1 MNVLYYSLDEIIAD
15 DVVETM
21 QAYGCVVEKV
31 EYELGNNISDAGFI
45 AYIEDVLRKGI
56 NNQRYDYIFSCN
68 FLPVISKIA
77 VRNKIKY
84 ISWCYDSPCTTL
96 YSDMIYNPYNCIF
109 LFDNYE
115 VLRLKRNGVRNVF
128 HIPLVVNAG
137 RIKKL
142 LDKYTTADTS
152 KTSDITFMGNLYT
165 DNSNYENFYNIMDDY
180 TKGLIDALVNVQ
192 GLYQGTC
199 VLDEMF
205 VEKEYFMSVISDK
218 INFTHMDE
226 FRINDSDVVKNLL
239 YKKISSNDRLRIIKR
254 IAEHYNIVLYSN
266 PRDNSIISNKNVD
279 YRGVVEYYN
288 NMPVVFNHSKI
299 NINTTIRSI
308 HTGIP
313 LRCMDIMAA
322 GGFLLSN
329 YQEELGELFTDGE
342 DMVMFYDDGDMTRKI
357 DYYISHDEERKQ
369 IAANGQKKI
378 LRNYDYSKAW
388 KYILMSA
395 KRQM

>member
-199 VLDEMF
+199 VLNEMF
-205 VEKEYFMSVISDK
+205 VEK
-218 INFTHMDE
+218 
-226 FRINDSDVVKNLL
+226 
-239 YKKISSNDRLRIIKR
+239 
-254 IAEHYNIVLYSN
+254 
-266 PRDNSIISNKNVD
+266 
-279 YRGVVEYYN
+279 
-288 NMPVVFNHSKI
+288 
-299 NINTTIRSI
+299 
-308 HTGIP
+308 
-313 LRCMDIMAA
+313 
-322 GGFLLSN
+322 
-329 YQEELGELFTDGE
+329 
-342 DMVMFYDDGDMTRKI
+342 
-357 DYYISHDEERKQ
+357 
-369 IAANGQKKI
+369 
-378 LRNYDYSKAW
+378 
-388 KYILMSA
+388 
-395 KRQM
+395 